1 MSCLVWLCDGLK
13 RIFMGNAHGGAVTD
27 KGDAVGGVVS
37 GLGQN
42 VTDAV
47 GAIFHNNDVRSSW
60 VELRLEGRHLLNK
73 DVGGESDPL
82 AVMYRHEAGKWHEV
96 GRTEIV
102 ANNLNPMFV
111 RYFELL
117 YLFHAVQKFKVA
129 LYDVDEQGDPEDIDL
144 TKQDFLGQAEFTL
157 SSVVTSFRGLI
168 EVPLWDVETDQPA
181 GDGVLV
187 VRYEDKTLRTEVV
200 EIEFSASDLA
210 NRKRDSRPILLIS
223 RAQEDGTWAPVY
235 RSESNK
241 NEQPRWKTLEISLA
255 QLCNGDE
262 DRTLMIEV
270 LNFRE
275 NGKHRPMAWTE
286 TCFREMKTLTAPLE
300 LQMPKSEK
308 NGGSLNIKV
317 LSIVEQPTF
326 LEYVRAKFEICFLL
340 AVDFTAS
347 NGQKEFPT
355 SLHHLDQE
363 EKKLN
368 PYQEAIT
375 GVGKVLEY
383 YDSDKKFPTW
393 GFGGKVGPRQGRA
406 EHISHCFA
414 LNGDDTDPEC
424 DGIEGIL
431 KAYRQAL
438 LEVKLAGPTCFAPI
452 ITASKEAAQRHSSPP
467 KYYCLLILTD
477 GIIMDMKNTVR
488 SIVEASRLPLSILIV
503 GVGEENFKDME
514 FLDADKHVLKSG
526 DVRAERDI
534 VQFVEFNRFKGDGEA
549 LASQLLHELPGQ
561 FLSYMRKREIWPNSF
576 NKPESGDENHH
587 SNSDAAANSHQEPAD
602 AHQDL

>member
-1 MSCLVWLCDGLK
+1 MSCLVWLCRGFEKLL
-13 RIFMGNAHGGAVTD
+13 MGNTQGAIKDTEH
-27 KGDAVGGVVS
+27 AIGGVAP
-37 GLGQN
+37 GYGQN

-47 GAIFHNNDVRSSW
+47 GAIFNNDVRSSW
-60 VELRLEGRHLLNK
+60 VELRLECKRLLNK
-73 DVGGESDPL
+73 DVGGESDPM
-82 AVMYRHEAGKWHEV
+82 AVMYRQEGGDWHEV
-96 GRTEIV
+96 GRTEVV

-117 YLFHAVQKFKVA
+117 YLFHTVQKFKVA
-129 LYDVDEQGDPEDIDL
+129 LYDVDEQGNPEDIDL
-144 TKQDFLGQAEFTL
+144 AKQDFLGQAEFTL
-157 SSVVTSFRGLI
+157 SSVVTSFRGMI
-168 EVPLWDVETDQPA
+168 EVPLYDGDAPA
-181 GDGVLV
+181 GEGILV

-200 EIEFSASDLA
+200 EIEFSASDIV
-210 NRKRDSRPILLIS
+210 NRRRDSRPILLIS

-241 NEQPRWKTLEISLA
+241 NEQPRWKTLEITLA

-262 DRTLMIEV
+262 DRALMLQV
-270 LNFRE
+270 LSFRE
-275 NGKHRPMAWTE
+275 NGKHRPMAWVE
-286 TCFREMKTLTAPLE
+286 TCFREMRTLTAPLE

-308 NGGSLNIKV
+308 TAGLINVKV

-355 SLHHLDQE
+355 SLHHLDQT

-368 PYQEAIT
+368 PYEQAIT

-393 GFGGKVGPRQGRA
+393 GFGGKVGPKQGRP

-414 LNGDDTDPEC
+414 LNGDDTNPEC
-424 DGIEGIL
+424 DRIEGIL
-431 KAYRQAL
+431 KAYRQSL
-438 LEVKLAGPTCFAPI
+438 LDVKLAGPTCFAPI
-452 ITASKEAAQRHSSPP
+452 IMASKEAAQRHSSPP

-488 SIVEASRLPLSILIV
+488 AIVEASRLPLSILIV

-534 VQFVEFNRFKGDGEA
+534 VQFVEFNRFRGDGEA

-561 FLSYMRKREIWPNSF
+561 FLSYMRKREIWPNTF
-576 NKPESGDENHH
+576 NNMDAKDENHD
-587 SNSDAAANSHQEPAD
+587 SGTPAAAG
-602 AHQDL
+602 